1 MINQLSLFLQNEQG
15 RLAAASRALTEAE
28 INMHAMVLADTQD
41 FGVVRIICDFPE
53 KAASILAGAGYRA
66 SVTPV
71 IGVKVPNRPGD
82 LASLLEYCDQCGLNI
97 EYGYCY
103 SVNGEYAL
111 EVLKVDSPEAEATL
125 GDGGFETVSADEV
138 YDY

>member
-1 MINQLSLFLQNEQG
+1 MKSIPATAVVQICGQLL
-15 RLAAASRALTEAE
+15 RLIPVSIQCIPCLLYTS
-28 INMHAMVLADTQD
+28 
-41 FGVVRIICDFPE
+41 FPE

-71 IGVKVPNRPGD
+71 IGVKVPNRPGG